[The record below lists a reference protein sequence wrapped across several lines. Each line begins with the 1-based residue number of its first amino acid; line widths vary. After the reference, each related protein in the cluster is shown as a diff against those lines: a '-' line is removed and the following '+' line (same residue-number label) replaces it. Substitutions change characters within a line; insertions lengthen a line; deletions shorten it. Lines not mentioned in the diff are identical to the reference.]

1 MPPEKNMKP
10 FTICDWLRNTRHQ
23 AWHRQR
29 QATRAI
35 LISISNKYK
44 MCNKTPAVIISF
56 VRLCLCVNTQQ
67 HILLSFIWV
76 VECFWLC
83 NEIEY
88 CLALNSSILSIEVWL
103 QNYLSSW
110 LWHQIPID
118 VTLKSNQW
126 REEKKKLFSLISI
139 KSVFFF
145 DVKLFFR
152 SQTKI

>member
-1 MPPEKNMKP
+1 MLIRFSIRIENAPPEKNMEP

-88 CLALNSSILSIEVWL
+88 CLALNSSILSTLGMATELPLELAMTSDSNWRNIE
-103 QNYLSSW
+103 
-110 LWHQIPID
+110 I
-118 VTLKSNQW
+118 KSMK
-126 REEKKKLFSLISI
+126 RRKKKTFLID
-139 KSVFFF
+139 FH
-145 DVKLFFR
+145 
-152 SQTKI
+152 